1 MDGESGGAAAEPW
14 QWTLNWDEV
23 RTDLVIGSCPM
34 STADIDTIR
43 DATGVNALLSLQS
56 DECRAAF
63 AIDYDQHAEHGAAQ
77 GLRMVNTPMLDFNPP
92 DQRRHLPTAVRALA
106 ALLAA
111 GHKVYVHCTAGLNR
125 SSLVVLAH
133 LTWIEGASV
142 EDAMKL
148 MLHARP
154 EICPTWEAYH
164 GCRQDLTAR
173 HEERIRQRA
182 FELGQRQPQR
192 DARDHWLQ
200 AEREIWREVLTADEP
215 RAKQELNE
223 PGKAAR

>member
-1 MDGESGGAAAEPW
+1 MW
-14 QWTLNWDEV
+14 NWRLNWNVV
-23 RTDLVIGSCPM
+23 RHDLVVGSCPRKI
-34 STADIDTIR
+34 SDLDEIR
-43 DATGVNALLSLQS
+43 LETRVSAILSLQH
-56 DECRAAF
+56 DECLEKQE
-63 AIDYDQHAEHGAAQ
+63 IDYPLHVRHGRLL
-77 GLRMVNTPMLDFNPP
+77 GLTMERCPLRDFDPD
-92 DQRRHLPTAVRALA
+92 DQRRGLPEAVRMLHG
-106 ALLAA
+106 LLRH
-111 GHKVYVHCTAGLNR
+111 GHRVYVHCTAGLNR